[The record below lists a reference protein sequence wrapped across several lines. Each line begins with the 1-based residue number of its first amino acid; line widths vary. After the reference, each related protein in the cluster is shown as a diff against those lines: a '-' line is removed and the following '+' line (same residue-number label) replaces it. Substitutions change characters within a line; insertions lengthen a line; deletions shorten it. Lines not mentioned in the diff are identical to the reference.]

1 MSILIP
7 KNPQHLAALDRRG
20 FVLSAVAVGGGVA
33 IGLPAWPALAQAQ
46 GQAHEVFNWVVIA
59 PDNTVTLRVGQQ
71 EMGQGTITTM
81 AQLL

>member
-1 MSILIP
+1 MTE
-7 KNPQHLAALDRRG
+7 KKTMNRREFAFTAA
-20 FVLSAVAVGGGVA
+20 AVGGGVA
-33 IGLPAWPALAQAQ
+33 FGLPAWPALAQAQ